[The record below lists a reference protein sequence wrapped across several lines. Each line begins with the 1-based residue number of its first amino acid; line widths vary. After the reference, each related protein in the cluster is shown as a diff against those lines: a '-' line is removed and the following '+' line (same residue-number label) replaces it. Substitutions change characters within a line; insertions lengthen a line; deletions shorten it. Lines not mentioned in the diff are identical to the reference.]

1 MSDSLKRS
9 LIALAIT
16 VGGLAIGG
24 ALYGLQ
30 GHALIRSIYEGRSW
44 GALNR
49 LISGQAEYG
58 LNTYYQKG
66 DRYIIWYSVLIF
78 LVVLFAQPL
87 AQIFHAW
94 RHNIALSPRKL
105 FGGMAALLG
114 AWFLFS
120 ALFDQPAMYNLSADY
135 WEHAAV
141 IKEWSSDIW
150 SPQDPFLSLDSPSI
164 RFIPSYFVVAAIAGI
179 FHLTAFQALGLGGL
193 LNLGLLLA
201 GIYLFTKAYFK
212 SEWAPVWGLVILL
225 TSWGTGD
232 LRSGFYQLRC
242 LFFVVSY
249 PSIFVLALTLITL
262 WLAVKI
268 LRREFTSRWG
278 YFALAVLTPVMLI
291 SHITFGAF
299 ALISVCLLSIFEPD
313 IARSLRFKVLLSVG
327 SGIFLSLLWPYFSF
341 GQMILKLL
349 SYQKHW
355 SKLPTSY
362 YHLQGVMKILGP
374 AVLGIPAIFYA
385 AYKRKNG
392 FLISGFLTMVLLLA
406 VGVIFPVLTGER
418 FLLFA
423 VFFLH
428 MALIWAILEGEAS
441 PPRPSRSSTNR
452 RFLQKGLHSLLALF
466 FGWNITAAIFEFTGL
481 PVQLIPQVPFHYY
494 WSAESHRTI
503 SDLKRLAPFIPERAV
518 VMAPDTISKLLPAF
532 SGKVVVAHPGGGFFM
547 SSEESNRRYTDNEK
561 VYSAETSPIEREE
574 LLKRYG
580 VSYLLFDRERISPG
594 LMNELIKLGKP
605 VGGTLKLLLV
615 ELS

>member
-1 MSDSLKRS
+1 MSDSFKRS
-9 LIALAIT
+9 LIALAIA

-49 LISGQAEYG
+49 LITGQAEYG
-58 LNTYYQKG
+58 LETYYQKG

-78 LVVLFAQPL
+78 LTVLFAQPL
-87 AQIFHAW
+87 AQIFRAW
-94 RHNIALSPRKL
+94 RHHVALSPRKL

-114 AWFLFS
+114 AWFLLS
-120 ALFDQPAMYNLSADY
+120 ALFDQPAMYNLSSDY

-141 IKEWSSDIW
+141 IKEWSSNIW
-150 SPQDPFLSLDSPSI
+150 SPKDPFLSLDSPSL
-164 RFIPSYFVVAAIAGI
+164 RFIPSFFVVAGIAGI
-179 FHLTAFQALGLGGL
+179 FNLTPFQALGLGGL

-232 LRSGFYQLRC
+232 LRSGFYPLRC

-249 PSIFVLALTLITL
+249 PSIFVLALALITL
-262 WLAVKI
+262 WLAVQI
-268 LRREFTSRWG
+268 LRRELTSRWG

-299 ALISVCLLSIFEPD
+299 ALISVCLLAIFEPGV
-313 IARSLRFKVLLSVG
+313 AGPLRFKVLISVG
-327 SGIFLSLLWPYFSF
+327 SGLLLPLLWPYFSF
-341 GQMILKLL
+341 GRMILRLI

-355 SKLPTSY
+355 SKLPLSF
-362 YHLQGVMKILGP
+362 YHLTNVLKILGP
-374 AVLGIPAIFYA
+374 AVLGIPAAFYA
-385 AYKRKNG
+385 AYKKKNG
-392 FLISGFLTMVLLLA
+392 FLISGFLVMVLLLA
-406 VGVIFPVLTGER
+406 VGAIFSVLTSDR
-418 FLLFA
+418 FLIFA

-428 MALIWAILEGEAS
+428 LALIWAILEGEAS

-466 FGWNITAAIFEFTGL
+466 FGWNITVAIFEFTGL
-481 PVQLIPQVPFHYY
+481 PVQLIPQVPYHYS

-503 SDLKRLAPFIPERAV
+503 SDLRRLAPFIPERAV
-518 VMAPDTISKLLPAF
+518 VMAPDNISRLLPAF
-532 SGKVVVAHPGGGFFM
+532 SGKVVVARGGGFFM
-547 SSEESNRRYTDNEK
+547 SSEERDRRYADNKK
-561 VYSAETSPIEREE
+561 VYSAETSPLEREE

-580 VSYLLFDRERISPG
+580 VSYLLFDREHTSPG
-594 LMNELIKLGKP
+594 LMNELLKLGKP

>member
-9 LIALAIT
+9 VIVLAIT

-49 LISGQAEYG
+49 LISGQAKYG
-58 LNTYYQKG
+58 LDTYYQKG

-87 AQIFHAW
+87 AQIFRAW
-94 RHNIALSPRKL
+94 SHHVALSPRKL
-105 FGGMAALLG
+105 FGGMAVLLG
-114 AWFLFS
+114 GWFLFS
-120 ALFDQPAMYNLSADY
+120 ALFDQPAMYDLNADY

-150 SPQDPFLSLDSPSI
+150 SPRDPFLSLDSPSI
-164 RFIPSYFVVAAIAGI
+164 RFIPSYFVVAGIAGI

-249 PSIFVLALTLITL
+249 PSIFVLALALITL

-278 YFALAVLTPVMLI
+278 YFGLVVLTPVMLI

-313 IARSLRFKVLLSVG
+313 IARALRFKVLLSVG

-341 GQMILKLL
+341 GRMILKLL
-349 SYQKHW
+349 SYQKNW
-355 SKLPTSY
+355 GKLPTSY
-362 YHLQGVMKILGP
+362 YHLQGVLKILGP
-374 AVLGIPAIFYA
+374 AVLGIPAVFYA

-406 VGVIFPVLTGER
+406 VGVIFSVLTGER

-428 MALIWAILEGEAS
+428 LALIWAILEGEAS
-441 PPRPSRSSTNR
+441 PPQPSRSSTNR

-466 FGWNITAAIFEFTGL
+466 FGWNITVAIFEFTGL
-481 PVQLIPQVPFHYY
+481 PVQLIPKVPYHFS
-494 WSAESHRTI
+494 WSAESHRVI
-503 SDLKRLAPFIPERAV
+503 SDLQRLAPFIPENAV
-518 VMAPDTISKLLPAF
+518 VMAPNSISELLPAF
-532 SGKVVVAHPGGGFFM
+532 SGKVVVAHMGGFFM
-547 SSEESNRRYTDNEK
+547 SSEERNRRYADNKK
-561 VYSAETSPIEREE
+561 VYSAGTSPLERKK
-574 LLKRYG
+574 LLERYG
-580 VSYLLFDRERISPG
+580 VSYLLFDRERTSPG

-605 VGGTLKLLLV
+605 VGGTLKLLLI

>member
-9 LIALAIT
+9 LISLAIT

-44 GALNR
+44 GVLNR

-58 LNTYYQKG
+58 LDTYYHKG
-66 DRYIIWYSVLIF
+66 DRYIIWYSVLII
-78 LVVLFAQPL
+78 LTVLFAQPL
-87 AQIFHAW
+87 AQIFRAW
-94 RHNIALSPRKL
+94 SHHVALSPRKL
-105 FGGMAALLG
+105 FGGMAVILG
-114 AWFLFS
+114 AWFLLS
-120 ALFDQPAMYNLSADY
+120 ALFDQPAMYDLKADY

-141 IKEWSSDIW
+141 IKEWSSNIW
-150 SPQDPFLSLDSPSI
+150 SPQDPFLSLDNPSM
-164 RFIPSYFVVAAIAGI
+164 RFIPSYFVVAGIAGI
-179 FHLTAFQALGLGGL
+179 FNLTAFQALGLGGL

-225 TSWGTGD
+225 TSWGAV
-232 LRSGFYQLRC
+232 LPRSGFYQLRC

-249 PSIFVLALTLITL
+249 PSVFVFAIALITL

-268 LRREFTSRWG
+268 LRRQFTSFWG
-278 YFALAVLTPVMLI
+278 YFALVVLPPMMLI

-299 ALISVCLLSIFEPD
+299 ALISVCLLAIFEPG
-313 IARSLRFKVLLSVG
+313 IARSLRFKVLLSVS
-327 SGIFLSLLWPYFSF
+327 SGIFLPLLWPYFSL
-341 GQMILKLL
+341 GRMILRLL
-349 SYQKHW
+349 SYQKYW

-362 YHLQGVMKILGP
+362 YHLKSVLQILGP
-374 AVLGIPAIFYA
+374 AVLGIPAVFYA

-392 FLISGFLTMVLLLA
+392 FLISGFLVMVLLLA
-406 VGVIFPVLTGER
+406 MGVIFSVPTGER
-418 FLLFA
+418 FLIFA
-423 VFFLH
+423 AFFLQL
-428 MALIWAILEGEAS
+428 ALIWAILEGKAS
-441 PPRPSRSSTNR
+441 SPRPFLSSTYR

-466 FGWNITAAIFEFTGL
+466 FGWNITVAIFEFTGL
-481 PVQLIPQVPFHYY
+481 PVQLFHQVPYHYPY
-494 WSAESHRTI
+494 LAESHRMI
-503 SDLKRLAPFIPERAV
+503 SDLRRLASFIPERAV
-518 VMAPDTISKLLPAF
+518 VMAPDNISRLLPAF
-532 SGKVVVAHPGGGFFM
+532 SGKVVGARRGGFFV
-547 SSEESNRRYTDNEK
+547 SFEDRNRRYTDNQK
-561 VYSAETSPIEREE
+561 VYSAKTSPLEREE

-580 VSYLLFDRERISPG
+580 VSYLLFDREQTSPG

-605 VGGTLKLLLV
+605 IGGTLKLLLI

>member
-1 MSDSLKRS
+1 MSDSFKRS

-49 LISGQAEYG
+49 LITGQAEHG
-58 LNTYYQKG
+58 LETYYQKG

-87 AQIFHAW
+87 AQIFRAW
-94 RHNIALSPRKL
+94 RHHVALSPRKL
-105 FGGMAALLG
+105 FGGMAVILG

-120 ALFDQPAMYNLSADY
+120 ALFDQPAMYDLKADY

-141 IKEWSSDIW
+141 IKEWSSNIL
-150 SPQDPFLSLDSPSI
+150 SPKDPFLSLDSPSM
-164 RFIPSYFVVAAIAGI
+164 RFVPSFFVLAGIAGI

-193 LNLGLLLA
+193 LNLGLLLT

-225 TSWGTGD
+225 TSWGAV
-232 LRSGFYQLRC
+232 LPFSGFYPLRC

-249 PSIFVLALTLITL
+249 PSIFVLALALITL
-262 WLAVKI
+262 WLAVQI

-278 YFALAVLTPVMLI
+278 HFALAVLTPVMLI
-291 SHITFGAF
+291 SHITFGVFAF
-299 ALISVCLLSIFEPD
+299 ISVCLLAIFEPGV
-313 IARSLRFKVLLSVG
+313 ARSLRFKVLLSVS
-327 SGIFLSLLWPYFSF
+327 SGLFLPFLWPYFSL
-341 GQMILKLL
+341 GRVILRFL

-355 SKLPTSY
+355 IKLPTSFY
-362 YHLQGVMKILGP
+362 YLKEILKILGP
-374 AVLGIPAIFYA
+374 AVLGIPAVFYA

-392 FLISGFLTMVLLLA
+392 FLISGFLVMVLLLA
-406 VGVIFPVLTGER
+406 VGVIFSVPTGER
-418 FLLFA
+418 FLIFA
-423 VFFLH
+423 AFFLH
-428 MALIWAILEGEAS
+428 LALIWAILEGEAS
-441 PPRPSRSSTNR
+441 PSRPSRSSTNR

-466 FGWNITAAIFEFTGL
+466 FGWNITAAILEFTGL
-481 PVQLIPQVPFHYY
+481 PVQLFHQVPYHYSY
-494 WSAESHRTI
+494 SAESHRTI
-503 SDLKRLAPFIPERAV
+503 SDLKRLAPFIPERDV
-518 VMAPDTISKLLPAF
+518 VMAPDNISWLLPAF
-532 SGKVVVAHPGGGFFM
+532 SGKVVVARRGGFFI
-547 SSEESNRRYTDNEK
+547 SSEERDRRYADNKK
-561 VYSAETSPIEREE
+561 VFSAETSPLERKI

-580 VSYLLFDRERISPG
+580 VSYLLFDREQTSPG

-605 VGGTLKLLLV
+605 VGGTLKLLLI

>member
-1 MSDSLKRS
+1 
-9 LIALAIT
+9 LIALAMT
-16 VGGLAIGG
+16 LGGLAMGG

-49 LISGQAEYG
+49 LISGQAEHG
-58 LNTYYQKG
+58 LETYYQKG

-87 AQIFHAW
+87 AQIFRAW
-94 RHNIALSPRKL
+94 RHHVALSPRKL
-105 FGGMAALLG
+105 FGGMAVILG

-120 ALFDQPAMYNLSADY
+120 ALFDQPAMYDLKADY

-141 IKEWSSDIW
+141 IKEWSSNIW
-150 SPQDPFLSLDSPSI
+150 SPKNPFLSLDNPSV
-164 RFIPSYFVVAAIAGI
+164 RFIPGFFVVAGIAGI

-193 LNLGLLLA
+193 MNLGLLLM

-212 SEWAPVWGLVILL
+212 SEWAPVWGLVIFL

-232 LRSGFYQLRC
+232 LRSGFYPLRC

-249 PSIFVLALTLITL
+249 PSIFVLALALITL
-262 WLAVKI
+262 WLAVQI

-278 YFALAVLTPVMLI
+278 YFALAALTSVMLI

-299 ALISVCLLSIFEPD
+299 ALISVCLLAIVEPGV
-313 IARSLRFKVLLSVG
+313 ARPLRFKVLLSVG

-341 GQMILKLL
+341 GRMILIGL
-349 SYQKHW
+349 SYQKRW
-355 SKLPTSY
+355 NKLPISY
-362 YHLQGVMKILGP
+362 YHLKDVLKILGP
-374 AVLGIPAIFYA
+374 AVLGIPAVFYA
-385 AYKRKNG
+385 AFKRKNG
-392 FLISGFLTMVLLLA
+392 FLISGFLVMILLFAAGGILSVA
-406 VGVIFPVLTGER
+406 TSER
-418 FLLFA
+418 FLIFA

-428 MALIWAILEGEAS
+428 LALIGAILEEKAA

-466 FGWNITAAIFEFTGL
+466 FGWNITVAIIEFTGL
-481 PVQLIPQVPFHYY
+481 PVQLIPQVPYHYY
-494 WSAESHRTI
+494 WSAESQRMVF
-503 SDLKRLAPFIPERAV
+503 DLRRLAPFIPERAV
-518 VMAPDTISKLLPAF
+518 VMAPDRISGLLPAF
-532 SGKVVVAHPGGGFFM
+532 SGKVVVPCQGGFFV
-547 SSEESNRRYTDNEK
+547 SSEERDRRYADNKK
-561 VYSAETSPIEREE
+561 VFSAETSPLERKI

-580 VSYLLFDRERISPG
+580 VSYLLFDREHTSPG
-594 LMNELIKLGKP
+594 LMTELIKLGKP

>member
-16 VGGLAIGG
+16 VGGLAMGG

-58 LNTYYQKG
+58 LDTYYQKG

-78 LVVLFAQPL
+78 LTVLFAQPL
-87 AQIFHAW
+87 AQIFRAW
-94 RHNIALSPRKL
+94 SHHVALSPRKL
-105 FGGMAALLG
+105 FGGMAVILG
-114 AWFLFS
+114 AWFLLS

-141 IKEWSSDIW
+141 IKEWSSNIW
-150 SPQDPFLSLDSPSI
+150 SPRDPYLSLDSPSI
-164 RFIPSYFVVAAIAGI
+164 RFIPSFFVVAGIAGI
-179 FHLTAFQALGLGGL
+179 FHLTAFQALGLSGL
-193 LNLGLLLA
+193 LNLGLLLT

-249 PSIFVLALTLITL
+249 PSVFVLAIAFITL
-262 WLAVKI
+262 WLVVQI
-268 LRREFTSRWG
+268 LRREFTSLWG
-278 YFALAVLTPVMLI
+278 YFALAALTSIMLI

-299 ALISVCLLSIFEPD
+299 ALISACLLTIFEPG
-313 IARSLRFKVLLSVG
+313 IARSLRFKVLLSVS
-327 SGIFLSLLWPYFSF
+327 SGLFLSLLWPYFSL
-341 GQMILKLL
+341 GRMILILL
-349 SYQKHW
+349 SYKTHW
-355 SKLPTSY
+355 HKLPTSY
-362 YHLQGVMKILGP
+362 YHLKDVLKTLGP
-374 AVLGIPAIFYA
+374 AVLGIPAVFYA

-392 FLISGFLTMVLLLA
+392 FLIFGFLVMVLLLA
-406 VGVIFPVLTGER
+406 VGVIFSVRTGEQ
-418 FLLFA
+418 FLIFA

-428 MALIWAILEGEAS
+428 LALIWAIFEEKAA
-441 PPRPSRSSTNR
+441 PPRPSLSPTNR

-466 FGWNITAAIFEFTGL
+466 FGWNITVAILEFTGL
-481 PVQLIPQVPFHYY
+481 PVQLIPQVPYHYS
-494 WSAESHRTI
+494 WSAESHRVI
-503 SDLKRLAPFIPERAV
+503 SELRHLASFIPERAV
-518 VMAPDTISKLLPAF
+518 VIAPGRISGLLPAF
-532 SGKVVVAHPGGGFFM
+532 SGKVVMARRAGFFV
-547 SSEESNRRYTDNEK
+547 SSEERDRRYADNKK
-561 VYSAETSPIEREE
+561 VYSAETSPLEREE

-594 LMNELIKLGKP
+594 LMNELTKLGNP
-605 VGGTLKLLLV
+605 VGGMLKLLLI
-615 ELS
+615 ELL

>member
-9 LIALAIT
+9 LIALAVT
-16 VGGLAIGG
+16 VGGLAMGG
-24 ALYGLQ
+24 VLYGLQ

-49 LISGQAEYG
+49 LISGQAEYK
-58 LNTYYQKG
+58 LDIYYQKG

-78 LVVLFAQPL
+78 LTVLFAQPL
-87 AQIFHAW
+87 AQIFRAW
-94 RHNIALSPRKL
+94 RHHVALSPRKL
-105 FGGMAALLG
+105 FGGMAVILG

-120 ALFDQPAMYNLSADY
+120 ALFDQPAMYDLKADY

-141 IKEWSSDIW
+141 IKEWSSNIW
-150 SPQDPFLSLDSPSI
+150 SPQDPFLSLDNPSV
-164 RFIPSYFVVAAIAGI
+164 RFIPNYFVVAGIAGI
-179 FHLTAFQALGLGGL
+179 FDLTAFQALGLSGL

-232 LRSGFYQLRC
+232 FRSGFYQLRC

-249 PSIFVLALTLITL
+249 PSIFVLALALITL
-262 WLAVKI
+262 WLAVQI

-278 YFALAVLTPVMLI
+278 YLALAVLTPVMMI

-299 ALISVCLLSIFEPD
+299 ALISVCLLAIFEPGV
-313 IARSLRFKVLLSVG
+313 ARALRFKVLLSMS
-327 SGIFLSLLWPYFSF
+327 SGLFLPLLWPYFSL
-341 GQMILKLL
+341 GRMILKLL

-355 SKLPTSY
+355 GKLPTSY
-362 YHLQGVMKILGP
+362 YHLQGVLQILGP
-374 AVLGIPAIFYA
+374 AVLGIPAVFYA
-385 AYKRKNG
+385 AYKKKNG
-392 FLISGFLTMVLLLA
+392 FLISGFLVMILLLA
-406 VGVIFPVLTGER
+406 AAIIFSVPTGER
-418 FLLFA
+418 FLIFA
-423 VFFLH
+423 VFFLQL
-428 MALIWAILEGEAS
+428 ALIWAILEGEAS
-441 PPRPSRSSTNR
+441 PPRPSPSSTKR

-466 FGWNITAAIFEFTGL
+466 FGWNITAAVFEFTGL
-481 PVQLIPQVPFHYY
+481 PVQLFPQVPYHYSF
-494 WSAESHRTI
+494 SAESHRLI
-503 SDLKRLAPFIPERAV
+503 SDLRRLAPFIPARAV
-518 VMAPDTISKLLPAF
+518 VMAPDDISRLLPAF
-532 SGKVVVAHPGGGFFM
+532 SGKVVVVHRMGFFV
-547 SSEESNRRYTDNEK
+547 SSEEKNRRYADNEK
-561 VYSAETSPIEREE
+561 VYSAETSPLEREA

-580 VSYLLFDRERISPG
+580 VSYLLFDREQTSPG

-605 VGGTLKLLLV
+605 VGGTLKLLLI

>member
-16 VGGLAIGG
+16 VGGLATGG

-44 GALNR
+44 GGLNR

-58 LNTYYQKG
+58 LDIYYHKV
-66 DRYIIWYSVLIF
+66 DRTIIWYSVLIF
-78 LVVLFAQPL
+78 LTVLFAQPL
-87 AQIFHAW
+87 AQIFHTW
-94 RHNIALSPRKL
+94 RRHVALSPRKL
-105 FGGMAALLG
+105 FGGMAVLLG

-120 ALFDQPAMYNLSADY
+120 ALFDQPAMYDLKADY

-141 IKEWSSDIW
+141 IKEWSSNIW
-150 SPQDPFLSLDSPSI
+150 SPQNPYLSLDSPSI
-164 RFIPSYFVVAAIAGI
+164 RFIPSYFVIAGIAGI
-179 FHLTAFQALGLGGL
+179 FNLTAFQALGLGGL
-193 LNLGLLLA
+193 LNLSLLLA

-225 TSWGTGD
+225 TSWGAV
-232 LRSGFYQLRC
+232 LPFSGFYQLRC

-249 PSIFVLALTLITL
+249 PSIFALAFALITL
-262 WLAVKI
+262 WLAVRI
-268 LRREFTSRWG
+268 LRREFTSFWG

-299 ALISVCLLSIFEPD
+299 AIISVCLLAIFEPGV
-313 IARSLRFKVLLSVG
+313 ARPLRFKVLLSVG
-327 SGIFLSLLWPYFSF
+327 SGIFLPLLWPYFSL
-341 GQMILKLL
+341 GRMILRFL

-362 YHLQGVMKILGP
+362 YHIKNVLLILGP
-374 AVLGIPAIFYA
+374 AVLGIPAVFYA

-392 FLISGFLTMVLLLA
+392 FLISGFLVMVLLLA
-406 VGVIFPVLTGER
+406 VGVIFSVPTGER
-418 FLLFA
+418 FLVFA
-423 VFFLH
+423 AFFLH
-428 MALIWAILEGEAS
+428 LALIWAILEGEAS
-441 PPRPSRSSTNR
+441 PLRSSRSSTNR

-466 FGWNITAAIFEFTGL
+466 FGWNITVAIFEFTGL
-481 PVQLIPQVPFHYY
+481 PVQLFHQVPYHYSY
-494 WSAESHRTI
+494 SAESHRTI
-503 SDLKRLAPFIPERAV
+503 SDLKRLAPFIPERDV
-518 VMAPDTISKLLPAF
+518 VMAPDNISWLLPAF
-532 SGKVVVAHPGGGFFM
+532 SGKVVVARRGGFFV
-547 SSEESNRRYTDNEK
+547 SSEERNRRYADNQK
-561 VYSAETSPIEREE
+561 VYSAETSPLERKK
-574 LLKRYG
+574 LLERYG
-580 VSYLLFDRERISPG
+580 VSYLLFDREQTSPG

-605 VGGTLKLLLV
+605 LGGTLKLLLI

>member
-1 MSDSLKRS
+1 

-49 LISGQAEYG
+49 LITGQAEHG
-58 LNTYYQKG
+58 LETYYQKG

-87 AQIFHAW
+87 AQIFRAW
-94 RHNIALSPRKL
+94 RHHVALSPRKL
-105 FGGMAALLG
+105 FGGMTVILG

-120 ALFDQPAMYNLSADY
+120 ALFDQPAMYDLKADY

-141 IKEWSSDIW
+141 IKEWSSNIW
-150 SPQDPFLSLDSPSI
+150 SPKNPFLSLDNPSV
-164 RFIPSYFVVAAIAGI
+164 RFIPGFFVVAGIAGI

-193 LNLGLLLA
+193 LNLGLLLM

-232 LRSGFYQLRC
+232 LRSGFYPLRC

-249 PSIFVLALTLITL
+249 PSIFVLALALITL
-262 WLAVKI
+262 WLAVQI

-278 YFALAVLTPVMLI
+278 YFALAALTSVMLI

-299 ALISVCLLSIFEPD
+299 ALISVCLLAIVEPGV
-313 IARSLRFKVLLSVG
+313 ARPLRFKVLLSVG

-341 GQMILKLL
+341 GRMILIGL
-349 SYQKHW
+349 SYQKRW
-355 SKLPTSY
+355 NKLPISY
-362 YHLQGVMKILGP
+362 YHLKDVLKILGP
-374 AVLGIPAIFYA
+374 AVLGIPAVFYA
-385 AYKRKNG
+385 AFKRKNG
-392 FLISGFLTMVLLLA
+392 FLISGFLVMILLFAAGGILSVA
-406 VGVIFPVLTGER
+406 TSER
-418 FLLFA
+418 FLIFA

-428 MALIWAILEGEAS
+428 LALIWAILEEKAA

-466 FGWNITAAIFEFTGL
+466 FGWNITVAIIEFTGL
-481 PVQLIPQVPFHYY
+481 PVQLIPQVPYHYY
-494 WSAESHRTI
+494 WSAESQRMV
-503 SDLKRLAPFIPERAV
+503 SDLRRLAPFIPERAV
-518 VMAPDTISKLLPAF
+518 VMAPDRISGLLPAF
-532 SGKVVVAHPGGGFFM
+532 SGKVVVPCQGGFFI
-547 SSEESNRRYTDNEK
+547 SSEERDRRYADNKK
-561 VYSAETSPIEREE
+561 VFSAETSPLERKL

-580 VSYLLFDRERISPG
+580 VSYLLFDREHTSPG
-594 LMNELIKLGKP
+594 LMTELIKLGKP
-605 VGGTLKLLLV
+605 VGGTPKLLLV

>member
-16 VGGLAIGG
+16 VGGLPTGG

-44 GALNR
+44 GGLNR

-58 LNTYYQKG
+58 LDIYYHKV
-66 DRYIIWYSVLIF
+66 DRTIIWYSVLIF
-78 LVVLFAQPL
+78 LTVLFAQPL
-87 AQIFHAW
+87 AQIFHTW
-94 RHNIALSPRKL
+94 RRHVALSPRKL
-105 FGGMAALLG
+105 FGGMAVLLG

-120 ALFDQPAMYNLSADY
+120 ALFDQPAMYDLKADY

-141 IKEWSSDIW
+141 IKEWSSNIW
-150 SPQDPFLSLDSPSI
+150 SPQNPYLSLDSPSI
-164 RFIPSYFVVAAIAGI
+164 RFIPSYFVIAGIAGI
-179 FHLTAFQALGLGGL
+179 FNLTAFQALGLGGL
-193 LNLGLLLA
+193 LNLSLLLA

-225 TSWGTGD
+225 TSWGAV
-232 LRSGFYQLRC
+232 LPFSGFYQLRC

-249 PSIFVLALTLITL
+249 PSIFALAFALITL
-262 WLAVKI
+262 WLAVRI
-268 LRREFTSRWG
+268 LRREFTSFWG

-299 ALISVCLLSIFEPD
+299 AIISVCLLAIFEPGV
-313 IARSLRFKVLLSVG
+313 ARPLRFKVLLSVG
-327 SGIFLSLLWPYFSF
+327 SGIFLPLLWPYFSL
-341 GQMILKLL
+341 GRMILRFL

-362 YHLQGVMKILGP
+362 YHIKNVLLILGP
-374 AVLGIPAIFYA
+374 AVLGIPAVFYA

-392 FLISGFLTMVLLLA
+392 FLISGFLVMVLLLA
-406 VGVIFPVLTGER
+406 VGVIFSVPTGER
-418 FLLFA
+418 FLVFA
-423 VFFLH
+423 AFFLH
-428 MALIWAILEGEAS
+428 LALIWAILEGEAS
-441 PPRPSRSSTNR
+441 PLRSSRSSTNR

-466 FGWNITAAIFEFTGL
+466 FGWNITVAIFEFTGL
-481 PVQLIPQVPFHYY
+481 PVQLFHQVPYHYSY
-494 WSAESHRTI
+494 SAESHRTI
-503 SDLKRLAPFIPERAV
+503 SDLKRLAPFIPERDV
-518 VMAPDTISKLLPAF
+518 VMAPDNISWLLPAF
-532 SGKVVVAHPGGGFFM
+532 SGKVVVARRGGFFV
-547 SSEESNRRYTDNEK
+547 SSEERNRRYADNQK
-561 VYSAETSPIEREE
+561 VYSAETSPLERKK
-574 LLKRYG
+574 LLERYG
-580 VSYLLFDRERISPG
+580 VSYLLFDREQTSPG

-605 VGGTLKLLLV
+605 LGGTLKLLLI